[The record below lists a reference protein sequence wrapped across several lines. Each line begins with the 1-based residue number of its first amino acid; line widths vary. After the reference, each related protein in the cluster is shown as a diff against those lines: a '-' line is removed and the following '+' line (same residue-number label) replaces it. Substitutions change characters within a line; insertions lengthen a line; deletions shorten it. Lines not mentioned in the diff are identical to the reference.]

1 MSLSSTLKTQEI
13 ILLDGAIGTEL
24 DKRGVMGRA
33 SNNLEA
39 PDVVL
44 EILQEYAA
52 CGCDALTA
60 NTLTMNRIYIE
71 THHID
76 VSVRDINR
84 AGVELARQAA
94 GKNRYVLGNLSSTGQ
109 LLEPYGAYKKS
120 QFYDAFKEQAEILAE
135 SGVDGFIIETVFD
148 LREALCALR
157 ACKEN
162 FSLPVMVSIAF
173 DTEQKGGRTMM
184 GDSAELCA
192 RSLTDTG
199 ADAVGAN
206 CGSLEPAQ
214 MAVVISEIRSATS
227 LPLLAQPNAG
237 KPRLIDDKTVF
248 DMAPAQFAEG
258 IAACRRA
265 GAKLVG
271 GCCGTTPEHIRAI
284 ADRLER
290 K

>member
-1 MSLSSTLKTQEI
+1 MTLSSALKTQEV

-33 SNNLEA
+33 SNNLDA
-39 PDVVL
+39 PEIVL

-52 CGCDALTA
+52 CGCDVLTT

-71 THHID
+71 THNVG
-76 VSVRDINR
+76 VSVRDINK
-84 AGVELARQAA
+84 AGAELARQAA
-94 GKNRYVLGNLSSTGQ
+94 GKDRYVLGDLSSTGQ
-109 LLEPYGAYKKS
+109 LLEPYGTYKES
-120 QFYDAFKEQAEILAE
+120 QFYGAFREQAEILVE

-184 GDSAELCA
+184 GDSAEQCA
-192 RSLTDTG
+192 RSLMEAG
-199 ADAVGAN
+199 ADAIGAN
-206 CGSLEPAQ
+206 CGRLDPDQ

-227 LPLLAQPNAG
+227 LPVLAQPNAG
-237 KPRLIDDKTVF
+237 LPKLIGDKTIF
-248 DMAPAQFAEG
+248 EMAPAQFAEG

-271 GCCGTTPEHIRAI
+271 GCCGTTPEHIRAV
-284 ADRLER
+284 AEMLER
-290 K
+290 E